1 MPLEY
6 DIITSKNKSNSSLN
20 CGKIELSRNNPP
32 HPRKGVANYMIP
44 RNQLELADVF
54 SECQD
59 IFESDKP
66 QFLSLLEEH
75 IDLNALIPRSFYRNY
90 YSYTGRPRSYPLCAM
105 LWALIL
111 QRILSIPTDS
121 LLIVFLHYSRHLR
134 QFCGFDKVPD
144 GSKITR
150 FKQDFVDD
158 LKDLFERLVDL
169 TEPICQAID
178 SALANMTSF
187 DTSGIEVWVAE
198 NNPKY
203 ANSLIRQ
210 LKAWKKAHNVDDS
223 YDPYKAAYASMPSC
237 AAANPE
243 VKQMY
248 IDGHFCYAYKIGL
261 VTNGLGIV
269 RHLEFY
275 DEQYYQNRP
284 YIQRDVKEDSP
295 DEQKTAGD
303 SKLLIPT
310 LRSFFNEHPQILPD
324 VFLGDAAFDSVELY
338 RDLLTGETFGTDIN
352 GDGIHFNKAYIPLN
366 SRGGLGE
373 KDYTVNEDGI
383 PCCPH
388 DPSLPMKPEGN
399 SSNLRSGIPTLKFV
413 CPKMQWEKD
422 QETGK
427 YHRQCHCEDPCTS
440 SRSGRMIYIYPEQD
454 LRTYPGTVRGTDE
467 WKETYKIRTN
477 VERTINH
484 FKDSFGLAG
493 RKTQNKK
500 TLRADL
506 YLSGITQ
513 LITVLLADKIHRH
526 EYIRSIK
533 PLVA

>member
-1 MPLEY
+1 
-6 DIITSKNKSNSSLN
+6 
-20 CGKIELSRNNPP
+20 
-32 HPRKGVANYMIP
+32 MIP
-44 RNQLELADVF
+44 RNQLSLADVF
-54 SECQD
+54 SDCKD
-59 IFESDKP
+59 IYESDKP
-66 QFLSLLEEH
+66 QFLMLLEEH
-75 IDLNALIPRSFYRNY
+75 IDLDPLIPESFWHNY
-90 YSYTGRPRSYPLCAM
+90 HSYTGRPRAYPLIGM

-144 GSKITR
+144 ASKITR
-150 FKQDFVDD
+150 FKQDFADD
-158 LKDLFERLVDL
+158 LNEFFEHLVDI

-178 SALANMTSF
+178 ASLASMTIF
-187 DTSGIEVWVAE
+187 DTSGIEAWVTE

-203 ANSLIRQ
+203 ANSLIRR
-210 LKAWKKAHNVDDS
+210 LKAWKKAYNIDDS
-223 YDPYKAAYASMPSC
+223 YDPYKAAYASMPSS

-248 IDGHFCYAYKIGL
+248 IDGHFCYAYKIGI

-275 DEQYYQNRP
+275 DEEYYQNHP
-284 YIQRDVKEDSP
+284 YIKRVAKKDSP
-295 DEQKTAGD
+295 DEQKTASD

-310 LRSFFNEHPQILPD
+310 LRSFYNDHPQILPD
-324 VFLGDAAFDSVELY
+324 VFLGDAAFDTITIY
-338 RDLLTGETFGTDIN
+338 KDLLTGDTFGIDAT
-352 GDGIHFNKAYIPLN
+352 GSGIHFNKAYIPLN
-366 SRGGLGE
+366 SRAGLE
-373 KDYTVNEDGI
+373 KQDFTVNEDGI
-383 PCCPH
+383 PCCP
-388 DPSLPMKPEGN
+388 DNPELPMKQEGN
-399 SSNLRSGIPTLKFV
+399 AVKRYGVPTLKFV
-413 CPKMQWEKD
+413 CPKMSWVKD
-422 QETGK
+422 PKTGK
-427 YHRQCHCEDPCTS
+427 YNRQCHCENPCTKS
-440 SRSGRMIYIYPEQD
+440 SCGRMVYIYPEKD

-467 WKETYKIRTN
+467 WDETYKIRTN

-513 LITVLLADKIHRH
+513 LITVLLADRIHRH
-526 EYIRSIK
+526 EYIRSVKGLI
-533 PLVA
+533 A